1 MDTEPFDGLDDANL
15 VRAVADGSHEAL
27 AALYDRHVDGIFAA
41 ARRITWDRQAAE
53 EVVQET
59 FLALWNRAELYD
71 RNAGSLAAWLHA
83 IARNRSID
91 RVRAAGRR
99 PRLVPLAQA
108 AHERET
114 DEGAFDRIAATGTTV
129 GGSAPPPD
137 PETAAISAGTTQ
149 QIRDALA
156 EMPEEERAVIVLA
169 YDQDLSQSEIASRLG
184 WPIGTVKTRTRRALR
199 RLRGV
204 LAATFEDD
212 EEGSR
217 VQRTASAAA
226 GSNDGSR

>member
-15 VRAVADGSHEAL
+15 VRAVANGSHEAL
-27 AALYDRHVDGIFAA
+27 AALYDRHVDRIFAA

-71 RNAGSLAAWLHA
+71 RRAGSVAAWLHA

-99 PRLVPLAQA
+99 PRLVSLAQT

-129 GGSAPPPD
+129 GGSAPSPD
-137 PETAAISAGTTQ
+137 PEAAAISAGTTQ

-169 YDQDLSQSEIASRLG
+169 YDQDLSQSEIAARLG
-184 WPIGTVKTRTRRALR
+184 WPIGTVKTRTRRALG
-199 RLRGV
+199 RLRSV

-212 EEGSR
+212 ESR
-217 VQRTASAAA
+217 VQRTAAAAA